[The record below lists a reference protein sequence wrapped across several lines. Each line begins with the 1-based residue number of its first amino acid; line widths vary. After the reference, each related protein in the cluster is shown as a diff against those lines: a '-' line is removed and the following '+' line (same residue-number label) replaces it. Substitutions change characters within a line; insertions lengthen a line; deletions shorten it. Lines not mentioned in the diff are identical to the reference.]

1 MTTLAAKPQTP
12 SRSPSGKPAHLTTYL
27 SALYLPLSISLSFSL
42 SFSLLRTHIFSLP
55 ACIAFRFD
63 SFSVLLL
70 YMFYTAVLLLPGAS
84 LSPSLPLTPCP
95 SPSPS
100 RLARWGTSALL
111 HCKCRNS
118 LDASAVH
125 RSESGRAKCTHI
137 AATSCGKCR
146 HLVPL
151 ISATVSISN
160 IIWVEQISI

>member
-27 SALYLPLSISLSFSL
+27 SHPLSFSLSPSRSLSLSL

-84 LSPSLPLTPCP
+84 VSPSLPLTPC
-95 SPSPS
+95 SSRSPS

-151 ISATVSISN
+151 ISATVSISLT
-160 IIWVEQISI
+160 

>member
-27 SALYLPLSISLSFSL
+27 SRPLSFSL
-42 SFSLLRTHIFSLP
+42 SPSRSLSLVFPLTHTHLQSASMHCVSVWFL
-55 ACIAFRFD
+55 
-63 SFSVLLL
+63 SVLLL

-84 LSPSLPLTPCP
+84 FSPSLPLTPCP

-151 ISATVSISN
+151 ISATVAISLT
-160 IIWVEQISI
+160 